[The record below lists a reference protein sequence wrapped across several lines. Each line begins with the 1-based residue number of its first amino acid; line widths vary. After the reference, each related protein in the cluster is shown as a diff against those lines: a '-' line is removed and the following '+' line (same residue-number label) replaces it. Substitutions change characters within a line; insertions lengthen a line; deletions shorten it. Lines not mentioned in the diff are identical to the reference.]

1 MANGI
6 FDVETMIALER
17 QKRAQNA
24 QNSVPVSA
32 EGLMQGINVGGQS
45 PMGSGAVS
53 ASQPMMTPQPAI
65 PAPPPAQKP
74 GMMDRIRTG
83 LKDPATMAGLAAAFN
98 QMTLNPNPQLQ
109 KRASDL
115 MALRTV
121 RNQANQT
128 VEALRRSDD
137 PTARQVADMIE
148 ANPDNASAIY
158 QAYVASKL
166 RAPKDTFVTMT
177 GAQLAEQGREGFI
190 DESLYSVNTVT
201 GEIKP
206 IAGQKGAETFG
217 TTVRTYTEGD
227 QVIPYV
233 TSNYGNIK
241 PINLPEGA
249 TVSAG
254 LTEVDMGTSTGLMN
268 DQGVIV
274 GSIPKNISAVAGEK
288 KFGTVEIENI
298 IDDERSAQKTV
309 DVLGNQFDA
318 INRILDDPKSLA
330 AVKAYVGPIQGR
342 LPAVTPNQVLG
353 ESIAK
358 NLSAKSFLRAFEQLK
373 GGGQITEREGAA
385 AQAAIDR
392 LAAFTLSDDDYIA
405 AMKEARDELRVLVDK
420 AEAKKYAASQALE
433 AMRSGSPQVTERIVD

>member
-32 EGLMQGINVGGQS
+32 EGLLQGINVGGQS

-53 ASQPMMTPQPAI
+53 APQPMMTPQPAI
-65 PAPPPAQKP
+65 PAPPPAEKP
-74 GMMDRIRTG
+74 GMMDRIRGG

-128 VEALRRSDD
+128 VEALRKSDD

-158 QAYVASKL
+158 QAYVTSKL

-177 GAQLAEQGREGFI
+177 GAQLAETGREGFV
-190 DESLYSVNTVT
+190 DENLYSVNTVT

-227 QVIPYV
+227 NVVPYV
-233 TSNYGNIK
+233 TSNYGTIK
-241 PINLPEGA
+241 KIALPEGA
-249 TVSAG
+249 TVSAC

-274 GSIPKNISAVAGEK
+274 GTIPKNLAEKAGQEE
-288 KFGTVEIENI
+288 FGTTEVQNLMEEEIDATNRVSMLENHRAKI
-298 IDDERSAQKTV
+298 MDLLSDPAK
-309 DVLGNQFDA
+309 LNA
-318 INRILDDPKSLA
+318 IQSR
-330 AVKAYVGPIQGR
+330 VGAIQGR
-342 LPAVTPNQVLG
+342 MPAVSSSQTLG
-353 ESIAK
+353 ESFVDQVK
-358 NLSAKSFLRAFEQLK
+358 GQTFLRAFQSIK
-373 GGGQITEREGAA
+373 GGGQITETEGAA
-385 AQAAIDR
+385 ATAALNR
-392 LAAFTLSDDDYIA
+392 LNNMSLSNEDYVA
-405 AMKEARDELRVLVDK
+405 AMKEASAEMQDLIDLEKAKIYEKRKKLDK
-420 AEAKKYAASQALE
+420 F
-433 AMRSGSPQVTERIVD
+433 RRGDTQVTERIVP

>member
-32 EGLMQGINVGGQS
+32 EGLLQGINVGGQS
-45 PMGSGAVS
+45 PMGSGA
-53 ASQPMMTPQPAI
+53 APQPMMTPQPALN
-65 PAPPPAQKP
+65 ARPPAEKL
-74 GMMDRIRTG
+74 GMMDRIRSG
-83 LKDPATMAGLAAAFN
+83 LKDPATMTGLAAAFN
-98 QMTLNPNPQLQ
+98 QMTLNPNAQLQ

-128 VEALRRSDD
+128 VEMLRKSDD

-158 QAYVASKL
+158 QAYVTSTL

-177 GAQLAEQGREGFI
+177 GAQLAEKGREGFI
-190 DESLYSVNTVT
+190 PESLYSVNTVT
-201 GEIKP
+201 GEIQP

-217 TTVRTYTEGD
+217 TTVRTYNEGGN
-227 QVIPYV
+227 VIPYV
-233 TSNYGNIK
+233 TSNFGNIRR
-241 PINLPEGA
+241 IDLPEGA

-274 GSIPKNISAVAGEK
+274 GSIPKNISAVAGET
-288 KFGTVEIENI
+288 KFGAVEMENI

-318 INRILDDPKSLA
+318 INRILDDPQSLA

-353 ESIAK
+353 ESLAK

-420 AEAKKYAASQALE
+420 AEAKKYAASQALS
-433 AMRSGSPQVTERIVD
+433 AMRSGSTQVTERIVD